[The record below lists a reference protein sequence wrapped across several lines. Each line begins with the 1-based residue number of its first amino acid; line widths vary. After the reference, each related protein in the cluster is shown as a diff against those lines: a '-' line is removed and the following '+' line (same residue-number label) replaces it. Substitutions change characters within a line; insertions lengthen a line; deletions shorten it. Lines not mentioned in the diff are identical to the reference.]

1 MDTEI
6 SALVFLWDKENMVWV
21 QKETNYKMNL
31 KIILLFAGNVSF
43 NAIGNIMMKRGMNAV
58 KDIPLN
64 TFRAIVFNL
73 VLNPLLIIG
82 ACSYVLSLVF
92 YIFVLQKV
100 NLNIAYPVIVAC
112 TAILVNIAAQFML
125 HESITWSQI
134 VGYAVII
141 GGIYLIV
148 R

>member
-1 MDTEI
+1 
-6 SALVFLWDKENMVWV
+6 
-21 QKETNYKMNL
+21 MNL
-31 KIILLFAGNVSF
+31 KIILLFVGNVAF
-43 NAIGNIMMKRGMNAV
+43 NAVGNIMMKQGMNTV

-73 VLNPLLIIG
+73 ILNPLLIIG
-82 ACSYVLSLVF
+82 VFSYVLSLVF

-100 NLNIAYPVIVAC
+100 SLHIAYPIVVAC
-112 TAILVNIAAQFML
+112 TAVLINITAQIML

-134 VGYAVII
+134 LGCIVII

>member
-1 MDTEI
+1 
-6 SALVFLWDKENMVWV
+6 
-21 QKETNYKMNL
+21 MNL
-31 KIILLFAGNVSF
+31 KIVLLFAGNVSF

-64 TFRAIVFNL
+64 TFRAVVFNL
-73 VLNPLLIIG
+73 ILNPLLIIG

-92 YIFVLQKV
+92 YIFVLQRV

-125 HESITWSQI
+125 HESLTWSQI
-134 VGYAVII
+134 TGYAVII

>member
-1 MDTEI
+1 
-6 SALVFLWDKENMVWV
+6 
-21 QKETNYKMNL
+21 MNF
-31 KIILLFAGNVSF
+31 KIILLFAGNVTF
-43 NAIGNIMMKRGMNAV
+43 NAAGNIMMKRGMNSV

-73 VLNPLLIIG
+73 ILNPLLIIG
-82 ACSYVLSLVF
+82 AFSYVLSLGF

-100 NLNIAYPVIVAC
+100 SLNIAYPIVVAC
-112 TAILVNIAAQFML
+112 TAVLVNIASQFML
-125 HESITWSQI
+125 HEGITWSQI
-134 VGYAVII
+134 IGYAVII

>member
-1 MDTEI
+1 
-6 SALVFLWDKENMVWV
+6 
-21 QKETNYKMNL
+21 MNL
-31 KIILLFAGNVSF
+31 KIVLLFTGNVTF
-43 NAIGNIMMKRGMNAV
+43 NAVGNIMMKYGINNV

-64 TFRAIVFNL
+64 TFKAIVFNL
-73 VLNPLLIIG
+73 ILNPLLIIG

-100 NLNIAYPVIVAC
+100 SLNIAYPIVVAC
-112 TAILVNIAAQFML
+112 TAILINIAAQLML

-134 VGYAVII
+134 AGCVVII
-141 GGIYLIV
+141 FGIYLIV

>member
-1 MDTEI
+1 
-6 SALVFLWDKENMVWV
+6 
-21 QKETNYKMNL
+21 MNL
-31 KIILLFAGNVSF
+31 RIVLLFAGNVSF
-43 NAIGNIMMKRGMNAV
+43 NAIGNVMMKRGMNTV

-64 TFRAIVFNL
+64 TFRIVFFNL

-100 NLNIAYPVIVAC
+100 SLNIAYPVVVAC
-112 TAILVNIAAQFML
+112 TAVIVNLAAQFML

-134 VGYAVII
+134 AGYVVII

>member
-1 MDTEI
+1 
-6 SALVFLWDKENMVWV
+6 MVWV
-21 QKETNYKMNL
+21 RKEANKKVNL
-31 KIILLFAGNVSF
+31 KIVLLFAGNVMF
-43 NAIGNIMMKRGMNAV
+43 NAVGNIMMKRGMNAV
-58 KDIPLN
+58 KDTPLN
-64 TFRAIVFNL
+64 TFRAIVSNL
-73 VLNPLLIIG
+73 ALNPLLIIG
-82 ACSYVLSLVF
+82 AFSYVLSLVF

-100 NLNIAYPVIVAC
+100 SLNIAYPIVVAC

-134 VGYAVII
+134 TGCGVII